1 MMTSTAHPL
10 SAYPVL
16 GIVGW
21 SGSGKTTLLEALL
34 PLLGQAGLKVNVI
47 KHSHHDLTLE
57 PAGKDSARFRTAG
70 AQEVMVCSPYRW
82 AITHE
87 LRGHAEPALVEQLER
102 LAPADLT
109 LVEGFKHDAH
119 PKLEVWRP
127 ENGKPMLAPEDDT
140 ILAVACN
147 INLSQQPGFTRIWL
161 DLDQPQ
167 TVADW
172 ILNWLQ
178 HRTLQTK

>member
-1 MMTSTAHPL
+1 MSMPRNPL
-10 SAYPVL
+10 ADYPVL

-87 LRGHAEPALVEQLER
+87 LRGQEEPTLAEQLAR
-102 LAPADLT
+102 LAPADLI

-127 ENGKPMLAPEDDT
+127 ENEKPMLASGDAS
-140 ILAVACN
+140 ILAVASN
-147 INLSQQPGFTRIWL
+147 INLAAQPGLSQTWL

-167 TVADW
+167 IVADW

-178 HRTLQTK
+178 QRTSQIK